1 MRYRLQSPCDGTARS
16 ARRRVQQYRPAPAPI
31 HGNGIPPAGHDHNI
45 TAHTVRATGGEIS
58 LISPTADK
66 SYAQIKLLLP
76 HDRAGCLASPPRTH
90 QGFSFTRMYI
100 KAIYLLRSTHHSL
113 HANLNRAFAKVCLLR
128 EHPQGR
134 PSGRIAPQPETT
146 QQQHVYQAVRR
157 AHRGRGAF
165 YVRECSLLYSQVRR
179 PSPPR
184 EASDAPRVRQNF

>member
-1 MRYRLQSPCDGTARS
+1 MHNAFARTFEHALLGDILSSLERPRSRCTADLLCS
-16 ARRRVQQYRPAPAPI
+16 CGVSGARMCAASFVLPAP
-31 HGNGIPPAGHDHNI
+31 
-45 TAHTVRATGGEIS
+45 VFGEIS

-100 KAIYLLRSTHHSL
+100 KAISLLRSTHHSL

-134 PSGRIAPQPETT
+134 PSGRIAPQPDTT

-165 YVRECSLLYSQVRR
+165 YTRINGKR
-179 PSPPR
+179 
-184 EASDAPRVRQNF
+184 